1 MRNVSRRDFLRFAA
15 AGAAAAAIMPRALMG
30 AAADGGAGQKA
41 SGPNIIY
48 IMSDDHAA
56 HAISAYGSKINKTP
70 NIDRLA
76 AEGMKLNNCFCT
88 NSICGPSRAVMLT
101 GKYSHKNGFYDN
113 NSRFDGSQPTVAKML
128 QAAGYQTCMIGKWH
142 LVSNPTGFDYWHILP
157 GQGAY
162 HNPPMI
168 EMGKKVQ
175 HTGYVTDII
184 TDLSIDWIKQRD
196 KTRPFFLLC
205 HHKAPHRNW
214 QPDEKHARMYENQ
227 DIPLPDTFWDD
238 YSNRSQA
245 AADAE
250 MRMSDL
256 TPSDLK
262 KPIPAGLDK
271 KQETVWRYQ
280 QYIKDY
286 LRCIAS
292 VDDNVGRLLKSLDDE
307 KLADNTV
314 VIYTSDQGFYLGD
327 HNWFDK
333 RFMYEPSLRMP
344 FLARY
349 PGQIKPG
356 SVSDDICVNIDF
368 APTFL
373 DYAGLPA
380 DKDMDGASMRGVLE
394 GRPPANWRTSMYY
407 HYYEYPAV
415 HAVKRHFGVRNKRY
429 KLIHYYHNIDA
440 WELFD
445 LEKDPNELKS
455 VYGDPAYA
463 TVQAEML
470 AELKGLQVQYGDSLE
485 KALELVKE
493 QTGRRPTKAGKA
505 GKAGEAKQAEGPF
518 FPAQPLV
525 SRPSPGYG
533 FMQ

>member
-1 MRNVSRRDFLRFAA
+1 MSKVSRRDFLKFAA
-15 AGAAAAAIMPRALMG
+15 AGAVVATAMPRALMG
-30 AAADGGAGQKA
+30 AAGAGTGPKA
-41 SGPNIIY
+41 SGCNIIY

-70 NIDRLA
+70 NIDRLG

-88 NSICGPSRAVMLT
+88 NSLCGPSRAVLMT
-101 GKYSHKNGFYDN
+101 GKYSHKNGFYTNEYGD
-113 NSRFDGSQPTVAKML
+113 RFDGSQPTVAKML
-128 QAAGYQTCMIGKWH
+128 QAGGYQTAMIGKWH
-142 LVSNPTGFDYWHILP
+142 LGSDPTGFDYWHILP

-168 EMGKKVQ
+168 EMGKKVK

-184 TDLSIDWIKQRD
+184 TDLSIDWLKKRD

-214 QPDEKHARMYENQ
+214 QPDEKHAHMYENE

-238 YSNRSQA
+238 YSNRCEA

-250 MRMSDL
+250 MRMSHL

-262 KPIPAGLDK
+262 KPVPAGLSK
-271 KQETVWRYQ
+271 KAETVWRYQ

-292 VDDNVGRLLKSLDDE
+292 VDDNVGRLLKFLDNE
-307 KLADNTV
+307 KLAENTV

-344 FLARY
+344 FLVRY
-349 PGQIKPG
+349 PGHIKPG
-356 SVSDDICVNIDF
+356 SATDDICVNIDF

-373 DYAGLPA
+373 DYAKLPA
-380 DKDMDGASMRGVLE
+380 DRDMDGVSMRGVLE
-394 GRPPANWRTSMYY
+394 GRTPADWRTSMYY

-463 TVQAEML
+463 AVQAEML
-470 AELKGLQVQYGDSLE
+470 AELNRLQAKYGDSLE
-485 KALELVKE
+485 KAQEMIK
-493 QTGRRPTKAGKA
+493 QQGAKRAAAKAARAK
-505 GKAGEAKQAEGPF
+505 AKQSEGTNK
-518 FPAQPLV
+518 
-525 SRPSPGYG
+525 
-533 FMQ
+533 

>member
-1 MRNVSRRDFLRFAA
+1 MRNVNRRDFLKFTA
-15 AGAAAAAIMPRALMG
+15 AGAAAAAIMPRDLL
-30 AAADGGAGQKA
+30 AGEKSA
-41 SGPNIIY
+41 RPNIVY

-76 AEGMKLNNCFCT
+76 KEGMKLNNCFCT
-88 NSICGPSRAVMLT
+88 NSLCGPSRAALMT

-113 NSRFDGSQPTVAKML
+113 MSQFDGSQPTVAKML
-128 QAAGYQTCMIGKWH
+128 RKAGYQTAMVGKWH
-142 LVSNPTGFDYWHILP
+142 LRTEPTGFDYWNVLP

-162 HNPPMI
+162 HNPVMI
-168 EMGKKVQ
+168 EMGTKSKR
-175 HTGYVTDII
+175 TGYVTDII
-184 TDLSIDWIKQRD
+184 TDVSMDWVKKRD
-196 KTRPFFLLC
+196 KTKPFFLLY

-214 QPDEKHARMYENQ
+214 QPDAKHATMYQ
-227 DIPLPDTFWDD
+227 DKDIPLPETFWDD
-238 YSNRSQA
+238 YSNRCRA

-250 MRMSDL
+250 MRMSHL
-256 TPSDLK
+256 VKGYDLK
-262 KPIPAGLDK
+262 KPIPKGLSK
-271 KQETVWRYQ
+271 KEETVWRYQ
-280 QYIKDY
+280 QYIKEY

-292 VDDNVGRLLKSLDDE
+292 VDDNVGRFLKFLDDE
-307 KLADNTV
+307 GLAENTI

-344 FLARY
+344 FVVRY
-349 PGQIKPG
+349 PGHIKPG
-356 SVSDDICVNIDF
+356 AVSDDICANIDF

-380 DKDMDGASMRGVLE
+380 NKDMDGVSMRGVLE
-394 GRPPANWRTSMYY
+394 GKTPDDWRTSMYY

-415 HAVKRHFGVRNKRY
+415 HMVKCHFGVRNKRY
-429 KLIHYYHNIDA
+429 KLIHYYYDIDA

-463 TVQAEML
+463 KVQAEML
-470 AELKGLQVQYGDSLE
+470 AELKRLQAQYGDSLE
-485 KALELVKE
+485 NARKRIKPRKPRKTGKPAKKA
-493 QTGRRPTKAGKA
+493 TKAPA
-505 GKAGEAKQAEGPF
+505 AK
-518 FPAQPLV
+518 
-525 SRPSPGYG
+525 S
-533 FMQ
+533 

>member
-1 MRNVSRRDFLRFAA
+1 MRNVNRRDFLKFAA
-15 AGAAAAAIMPRALMG
+15 AGVAAGMMPRGLMG
-30 AAADGGAGQKA
+30 AKAGTKA
-41 SGPNIIY
+41 TRPNIVY

-88 NSICGPSRAVMLT
+88 NSLCGPSRAAVLT
-101 GKYSHKNGFYDN
+101 GKYSHKNGFCRN
-113 NSRFDGSQPTVAKML
+113 GNRFDGAQPTVAKML
-128 QAAGYQTCMIGKWH
+128 QASGYQTAMVGKWH
-142 LVSNPTGFDYWHILP
+142 LASDPTGFDYWNILP
-157 GQGAY
+157 GQGVY

-168 EMGKKVQ
+168 EMGKKTP

-184 TDLSIDWIKQRD
+184 TDISMDWLKKRD
-196 KTRPFFLLC
+196 KTKPFFLMY
-205 HHKAPHRNW
+205 HHKAPHRSW
-214 QPDEKHARMYENQ
+214 QPDAKHARMYEDR

-238 YSNRSQA
+238 YSNRCEA
-245 AADAE
+245 AGDAE
-250 MRMSDL
+250 MRMSHL
-256 TPSDLK
+256 RPFDLK
-262 KPIPAGLDK
+262 KPIPKGLSK

-292 VDDNVGRLLKSLDDE
+292 VDDNIGRFLKFLDDE
-307 KLADNTV
+307 GLAENTI
-314 VIYTSDQGFYLGD
+314 VIYTSDQGFFLGD

-344 FLARY
+344 FVVRY
-349 PGQIKPG
+349 PGHIKPS

-373 DYAGLPA
+373 NYANLPA
-380 DKDMDGASMRGVLE
+380 GKGMDGVSMRGVLE
-394 GRPPANWRTSMYY
+394 GKTPANWRTSMYY

-415 HAVKRHFGVRNKRY
+415 HMVKRHFGVRSKRY
-429 KLIHYYHNIDA
+429 KLIHYYHDIDA

-455 VYGDPAYA
+455 VYGDPAYSKA
-463 TVQAEML
+463 QAEML
-470 AELKGLQVQYGDSLE
+470 AELKRLQARYGDSLE
-485 KALELVKE
+485 KARAMIKPP
-493 QTGRRPTKAGKA
+493 RRRKPRKPAKKPAKVAPATKA
-505 GKAGEAKQAEGPF
+505 
-518 FPAQPLV
+518 
-525 SRPSPGYG
+525 
-533 FMQ
+533 